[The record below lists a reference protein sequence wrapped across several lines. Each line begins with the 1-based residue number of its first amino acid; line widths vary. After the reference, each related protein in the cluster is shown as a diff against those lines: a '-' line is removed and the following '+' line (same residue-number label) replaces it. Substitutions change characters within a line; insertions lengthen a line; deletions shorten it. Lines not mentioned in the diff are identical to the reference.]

1 MPPTVRNVAKNGI
14 EETRLS
20 LFVADFTAGFSDP
33 EQQPLQSVRILTLP
47 ANGVLLLGDDP
58 VQAGDLFS
66 FRDIDRNNGLTFIPN
81 TNFAGTTS
89 FRWTAADNDD
99 GVNPAPVP
107 ATFSLTFA
115 NTNDTPTGI
124 LLNPSSVNEN
134 SPIGATVGTLSTVD
148 PDTGNTFTYSLFAT
162 EEYRDNQLFEI
173 VGNQL
178 RLRESPNHEER
189 LEYRIYIRTA
199 DQDGEVF
206 DQQFDIAIADVNEAP
221 TGLQLSNSRINE
233 NSGLNAIVGLFSTTD
248 PDEIDQSVYTLV
260 SGTGSVDNSAF
271 AIVNNQ
277 LQLRSGG
284 DFETKQSYSVRVRST
299 DKGGLF
305 TEQTFAINLNDINDA
320 PSDISLSNTRINEN
334 SPANSVVGTLRAIDQ
349 DAGSSVSLSLVNG
362 AGSTDNG
369 KFRLS
374 GNQLLINESPNFET
388 KSSYSIRVRATD
400 NLGATF
406 DEVLTIGVNDRND
419 APRVNLELPDR
430 VVPLNTPLNFQIPAN
445 AFVDEDRGDRL
456 TYSVSQTNGQPL
468 PDWLQFDPAT
478 RRLTGTPDDSDIQK
492 LSLRV
497 VARDDDGA
505 AAAQNFDLLVGFYS
519 AQQAKQGLNRGLEEL
534 QKIYEQRMLDVSLPV
549 AGTLKDEAP
558 AFITTINQRLQQAIG
573 NTQNFTLNQFKTIV
587 ENSLRPV
594 FGRGLQ
600 VTTERTSNDEVI
612 LRLNVGQNASRSVG
626 LLRNLGLNAL
636 KLETTSRATASFDND
651 LSLVMGFNRQHGFFI
666 DTQKSSLDSKVSLN
680 TSGLNVKANLGFL
693 QANFGNNN
701 RSRTSLDTEFRA
713 TLRDLGGNRD
723 GDGDRLTTRELNGT
737 FQTGS
742 LFSTQLAVD
751 PNIGLSGR
759 TSFGRRIPLPSY
771 RFNLNADW
779 QRYEI
784 VNGRVGNAPPPK
796 LEVQDVQMDLG
807 SFVNRFARP
816 IISTINDV
824 VGPFRPVTQFLTRD
838 TRLFSAIGL
847 RNVFD
852 QNRDGIVNV
861 LEVAGTI
868 AGRNLSAATSFIN
881 TLNGIA
887 QADRALDNLGSSADG
902 DSGVTINHGTF
913 LIDDIDPT
921 KEQQTRRPRGRR
933 TGTAPQSS
941 LAQAN
946 ARANQRTKDV
956 LNAFSNLGALRFP
969 ILENPESVIG
979 LMLGSGDVSLFNYD
993 LPDLAL
999 SFGVRR
1005 DFKIKPPVAGFL
1017 SGDISLNSNLSFGY
1031 DTTGLQRWRNSN
1043 YSSATANQLFDG
1055 FYVVDNPGN
1064 ELEIVATIQVG
1075 AGLNFKLVRG
1085 YVKGGIEGRIG
1096 VDLVDVG
1103 EAQGTSDR
1111 KLRGSEFSSRPI
1123 QQQFNVNGNVSIF
1136 LGAEVQ
1142 IWLPFKYRTVWDRR
1156 FATFQLASFSVG
1168 ASNGGNTSRK
1178 YISGA
1183 TIYLDSNFNGVQ
1195 DDFEPFT
1202 ISNPDSSYNL
1212 EIPLSRF
1219 DTNGNSVID
1228 PSEGRLVSIGGTDTF
1243 TLLEVETPLYAP
1255 AGYRMITPV
1264 TTLIQDLLRLGV
1276 APDIAVTQVRTA
1288 LGLPA
1293 VDLASF
1299 DSIAAINSGNAN
1311 GAAVMSAHIQVQNL
1325 IDLTT
1330 RMVRGVLNQ
1339 PAGTIA
1345 DRVIRAIATQI
1356 QSTAGSLVNLT
1367 DTATVQTILSA
1378 TLTSLTPVS
1387 PDANWQRLLDIV
1399 DEAATII
1406 AGGNARTRDI
1416 FRDLPLADTLV
1427 AASELQTTLLSDT
1440 AADLQ
1445 AAAAGTQ
1452 PIDAVVNRNTGNGL
1466 LQTVATVR
1474 AEKLPNPISGTNA
1487 VDVLVGTAGRDGIS
1501 GFNGNDRLFGL
1512 AGEDLLAGDA
1522 GDDVLRGGT
1531 EADIL
1536 YGGLGRDRLLGEQGN
1551 DALLGEQGNDT
1562 LFGGDGDDI
1571 MDGGAGNDS
1580 AWGGNGNDLISG
1592 DVGNDT
1598 LRGENG
1604 NDILRGDAGQ
1614 DILIGGVGNDLLNGG
1629 VGADR
1634 LTGGAGRDTFVLE
1647 ASRTGVDVITDF
1659 VTRTDIIQVNA
1670 NDFRGNFT
1678 VGRAI
1683 TVDQFQIGAGARDA
1697 GDRFIYDRATG
1708 RLFFDVDGTGVTAQI
1723 QIAQLSAGLA
1733 LTNRQIVVGL

>member
-1 MPPTVRNVAKNGI
+1 MPTVSNVQKNGF
-14 EETRLS
+14 EDTPL
-20 LFVADFTAGFSDP
+20 LLTVADFAAGFSSP
-33 EQQPLQSVRILTLP
+33 SSLPILNIQIVTLP
-47 ANGVLLLGDDP
+47 TNGSLFYGDYRI
-58 VQAGDLFS
+58 QAGDQFTTRGITALG
-66 FRDIDRNNGLTFIPN
+66 GLTFVPN
-81 TNFAGTTS
+81 ENFAGVTS
-89 FRWTAADNDD
+89 FTWTAADDDD
-99 GVNPAPVP
+99 GVNDAPAP
-107 ATFSLTFA
+107 ATFSLVM
-115 NTNDTPTGI
+115 TNVNDIPADI

-134 SPIGATVGTLSTVD
+134 SPIGTTVGTLSTVD
-148 PDTGNTFTYSLFAT
+148 PDTGNTFTYSLFAN
-162 EEYRDNQLFEI
+162 EEYQDNQFFEI

-178 RLRESPNHEER
+178 RLRVSPNREER
-189 LEYRIYIRTA
+189 QEYRIYIRTT

-206 DQQFDIAIADVNEAP
+206 DKQFDITVADVNEAP

-233 NSGLNAIVGLFSTTD
+233 NLGANALVGLFSTTD
-248 PDEIDQSVYTLV
+248 PDEIDQFTYALV
-260 SGTGSVDNSAF
+260 SGAGSIDNSAF

-277 LQLRSGG
+277 LQLRSNG
-284 DFETKQSYSVRVRST
+284 DFETKQSYSIRVRST
-299 DKGGLF
+299 DKGRLF
-305 TEQTFAINLNDINDA
+305 TEQTFTINLSNVNDA
-320 PSDISLSNTRINEN
+320 PSDIFLNNSRINEN
-334 SPANSVVGTLRAIDQ
+334 IPVNSVVGTLRAIDQ
-349 DAGSSVSLSLVNG
+349 DAGSSVGLSLVNG
-362 AGSTDNG
+362 VGGADNSR
-369 KFRLS
+369 FRLL
-374 GNQLLINESPNFET
+374 GNQLLIKESPNFEA

-400 NLGATF
+400 NFGATF
-406 DEVLTIGVNDRND
+406 DKVLTIGVNDRND
-419 APRVNLELPDR
+419 APRANLKIPDR
-430 VVPLNTPLNFQIPAN
+430 VVALNSPLIFQIPVN

-456 TYSVSQTNGQPL
+456 TYSISQTNGQPL
-468 PDWLQFDPAT
+468 PDWLKFDPAT
-478 RRLTGTPDDSDIQK
+478 RRFTGTPSEADVQK

-497 VARDDDGA
+497 IARDDDGA

-519 AQQAKQGLNRGLEEL
+519 AQQAKQGLYRGLEEL
-534 QKIYEQRMLDVSLPV
+534 QKIYEQRMLNVSLPV

-558 AFITTINQRLQQAIG
+558 AFITVINQRLQQAIG
-573 NTQNFTLNQFKTIV
+573 NTQNFTLNQFRSIV

-594 FGRGLQ
+594 FGRNLQ
-600 VTTERTSNDEVI
+600 VTTERTSSDEVI

-636 KLETTSRATASFDND
+636 KLETTSRATASFDKD
-651 LSLVMGFNRQHGFFI
+651 LSLVMGFNRRHGFFI
-666 DTQKSSLDSKVSLN
+666 DTQKSRLDSKVSLN
-680 TSGLNVKANLGFL
+680 TNGLNVKANLGFL
-693 QANFGNNN
+693 QANFGNNS

-713 TLRDLGGNRD
+713 TLRDLGGAND
-723 GDGDRLTTRELNGT
+723 GDGDRLTTRELNGN

-742 LFSTQLAVD
+742 LFSTRLAVH

-759 TSFGRRIPLPSY
+759 TSFGRSIPLPSY
-771 RFNLNADW
+771 KFNLNAGW

-816 IISTINDV
+816 IINTINDV

-902 DSGVTINHGTF
+902 DSGITINHGTF

-979 LMLGSGDVSLFNYD
+979 LILGSGDVSLFNYD

-1017 SGDISLNSNLSFGY
+1017 SGDISLNTNLSFGY
-1031 DTTGLQRWRNSN
+1031 DTTGLQRWRDSN
-1043 YSSATANQLFDG
+1043 YSSATANKLFDG

-1096 VDLVDVG
+1096 IDLVDVG

-1111 KLRGSEFSSRPI
+1111 KIRGSEFSSRPI
-1123 QQQFNVNGNVSIF
+1123 QQQFNINGNVSIF

-1212 EIPLSRF
+1212 EIPLYRF
-1219 DTNGNSVID
+1219 DTNSNSVID

-1276 APDIAVTQVRTA
+1276 APDVAVNQVRTA

-1299 DSIAAINSGNAN
+1299 DSIAAINSGDVN

-1325 IDLTT
+1325 IDLST

-1356 QSTAGSLVNLT
+1356 QATAGSLVDLT
-1367 DTATVQTILSA
+1367 DTATIQTILSA
-1378 TLTSLTPVS
+1378 TLTSLTPTS
-1387 PDANWQRLLDIV
+1387 PDTNWLRLLDIV

-1427 AASELQTTLLSDT
+1427 AASELQTTLLSNT
-1440 AADLQ
+1440 ADDLQ
-1445 AAAAGTQ
+1445 AAAAGNQ
-1452 PIDAVVNRNTGNGL
+1452 PIDAVVNRNTGDAL
-1466 LQTVATVR
+1466 LQTVAAVR
-1474 AEKLPNPISGTNA
+1474 AEKLPNPISGTNSN
-1487 VDVLVGTAGRDGIS
+1487 DVIVGTAGRDGIS

-1512 AGEDLLAGDA
+1512 AGEDLLAGGA
-1522 GDDVLRGGT
+1522 GDDILRGGT

-1536 YGGLGRDRLLGEQGN
+1536 YGGLGRDRLFGEQGN
-1551 DALLGEQGNDT
+1551 DALLGEQGNDI
-1562 LFGGDGDDI
+1562 LIGGDGDDI
-1571 MDGGAGNDS
+1571 MDGGAGNDI

-1604 NDILRGDAGQ
+1604 NDILRGDAGR

-1629 VGADR
+1629 AGVDR

-1647 ASRTGVDVITDF
+1647 APLTGVDIITDF
-1659 VTRTDIIQVNA
+1659 VTRSDIIQVNA

-1678 VGRAI
+1678 AGRAI
-1683 TVDQFQIGAGARDA
+1683 TAAQFQTGTGARDA
-1697 GDRFIYDRATG
+1697 SDRFIYDRATG
-1708 RLFFDVDGTGVTAQI
+1708 RLFFDIDGTGARAQI

-1733 LTNRQIVVGL
+1733 LTNRHIVVGL